1 MKNSNPQNLKLG
13 IFVILGIAIF
23 VAAVYFIGNRQNLFG
38 DSSVITSVFKDV
50 NGLQRGNNVRF
61 AGVNVGTV
69 QNIRILNDT
78 SIAVSMRI
86 DDRTMKLVR
95 KNSLATISSDGLV
108 GSMIVN
114 LLPGEND
121 SLASKPLQPGD
132 TIASI
137 SKIATADMLTT
148 LSTTNENAALLTA
161 DLLKI
166 TNSINE
172 GKGTIGVLIKD
183 EEMAN
188 NFKQSIEG
196 LRQSTSTISRMVN
209 RVNVILDEVSYKESV
224 AGVLLSDTIAA
235 RQIEGIISN
244 LEISALQIS
253 DVTTN
258 LQQFSYDIRQGEGAL
273 DYILNNPGAVE
284 QLDATLKNIE
294 EATRKFDENMEALQ
308 HNILLRGYF
317 KKQAR
322 IKAREETQMD

>member
-1 MKNSNPQNLKLG
+1 M
-13 IFVILGIAIF
+13 ILGITIF

-38 DSSVITSVFKDV
+38 NNSVIISVFKDV
-50 NGLQRGNNVRF
+50 SGLQPGNNVRF

-69 QNIRILNDT
+69 QNIKIVNDT

-86 DDRTMKLVR
+86 DQRTMDFIR

-121 SLASKPLQPGD
+121 SVQAVPVQPGD
-132 TIASI
+132 TILSI

-148 LSTTNENAALLTA
+148 LNTTNENAALLTA

-166 TNSINE
+166 TNSINQGE
-172 GKGTIGVLIKD
+172 GTLGALIKD
-183 EEMAN
+183 EEMAG
-188 NFKQSIEG
+188 NFKESMQG
-196 LRQSTSTISRMVN
+196 LRQATQNVSVMVN
-209 RVNVILDEVSYKESV
+209 NLNKIINEVNYKESA
-224 AGVLLSDTIAA
+224 AGVLLSDTTAA

-253 DVTTN
+253 DMTTN
-258 LQQFSYDIRQGEGAL
+258 LQQFSYDIKNGEGTI
-273 DYILNNPGAVE
+273 DYLINDPGAADK
-284 QLDATLKNIE
+284 LDATLHNIE
-294 EATRKFDENMEALQ
+294 EATKKFDENMKALQ
-308 HNILLRGYF
+308 HNILFRGYF

-322 IKAREETQMD
+322 MDAREATNADK